1 MPRASLSTVSK
12 RGSLR
17 ASDSDRDQ
25 VIDQLHKA
33 ATEGR
38 IGSDELEQRVSTA
51 LKAQTYD
58 QLEAIVT
65 DLPSAR
71 HREQRPERRTVPGW
85 ALSTV
90 RTNPMLLLFAI
101 PLLAV
106 TAAMLLAATIVW
118 SVMML
123 VIFMLGGRG
132 MHPRPPWVH
141 GARRGL
147 RSSGRGYWA

>member
-1 MPRASLSTVSK
+1 MSK

-25 VIDQLHKA
+25 VIDRLHKA

-51 LKAQTYD
+51 LKALTYD
-58 QLEAIVT
+58 QLEATVA
-65 DLPSAR
+65 DLPGPGRRRDRGGEVSRRSA
-71 HREQRPERRTVPGW
+71 PSW

-90 RTNPMLLLFAI
+90 RANPMLLLFVI

-106 TAAMLLAATIVW
+106 TAAMVLAAAVVW
-118 SVMML
+118 SVIML
-123 VIFMLGGRG
+123 VMFMFGGRG
-132 MHPRPPWVH
+132 MLSRPPWAH
-141 GARRGL
+141 AARRGV
-147 RSSGRGYWA
+147 RSSGRYWA